1 MRRSVPHK
9 FLKFVLL
16 LFEGTQ
22 AFTGEVASV
31 SWDLFYFPVSHEKF
45 SIFKL
50 SGQVTGPASK
60 ANVGV
65 VHLKI

>member
-1 MRRSVPHK
+1 M
-9 FLKFVLL
+9 LL
-16 LFEGTQ
+16 LFEATQ
-22 AFTGEVASV
+22 AFSGGVASV
-31 SWDLFYFPVSHEKF
+31 SWDLFYLPVSHEKF
-45 SIFKL
+45 STFKL